1 MSLISDIFTIK
12 DFLAK
17 DNLSIPPYQRPYKW
31 TEKNVNQLID
41 DILENCGNKKSAYR
55 LGTIVFHKE
64 SKNGKEVL
72 NIVDGQQRS
81 ITLYLLA
88 KALLEYLEDSAK
100 KDCKEALLSA
110 NEHLHDYEPKYSLSF
125 SNPISKKN
133 ISDNYRLIYQRVTE
147 FDKEAVSFFFKKCE
161 LVYVILDDIT
171 EAFQFFD
178 SQNSRGKDLEPHDL
192 LKAFHLR
199 AMNNVST
206 EEEQRNVVE
215 QWHRIGSDNL
225 IDLFGTFLYRI
236 KRWSKGESAEVF
248 TKDDVDTFKGLS
260 QDVHEPYPFASLF
273 RIGSFYTD
281 DYNSSCYSKINC
293 EKRNYPF
300 QIDQPI
306 INGKRFFEMI
316 AYYASLRDKLKHLD
330 EIVASD
336 SEAKRILKMIIS
348 YGGATRSTDKITR
361 EMFYTALMYYA
372 DRFDFIEIEKA
383 VVVIFLWAYRLR
395 LILYKY
401 DLSTIDN
408 YGKGTKH
415 SAAPLFKII
424 RDAKTPY
431 ELINMK
437 QTPILKIEGRR
448 KPSKV
453 NELITYFTNRR
464 CYDIK

>member
-88 KALLEYLEDSAK
+88 KALLEYIEDPTR

-110 NEHLHDYEPKYSLSF
+110 NEHLHDYEPRYSLSF

-161 LVYVILDDIT
+161 LVYVVLDDIT

-206 EEEQRNVVE
+206 EEEQKNVVE

-248 TKDDVDTFKGLS
+248 TKDDVEIFKGLS
-260 QDVHEPYPFASLF
+260 QDIHEPYPFASL
-273 RIGSFYTD
+273 
-281 DYNSSCYSKINC
+281 
-293 EKRNYPF
+293 
-300 QIDQPI
+300 
-306 INGKRFFEMI
+306 
-316 AYYASLRDKLKHLD
+316 
-330 EIVASD
+330 
-336 SEAKRILKMIIS
+336 
-348 YGGATRSTDKITR
+348 
-361 EMFYTALMYYA
+361 
-372 DRFDFIEIEKA
+372 
-383 VVVIFLWAYRLR
+383 W
-395 LILYKY
+395 
-401 DLSTIDN
+401 
-408 YGKGTKH
+408 
-415 SAAPLFKII
+415 
-424 RDAKTPY
+424 
-431 ELINMK
+431 
-437 QTPILKIEGRR
+437 
-448 KPSKV
+448 
-453 NELITYFTNRR
+453 
-464 CYDIK
+464 